1 MLVLKKESRQTQ
13 WKDLFVVE
21 KVWSY

>member
-1 MLVLKKESRQTQ
+1 MLVLKKESQTQ